1 MSPDGVQ
8 CLITGGQTG
17 VDRGALDAAIA
28 LGIPHGGWC
37 PAGRRAEDGPIPLQ
51 YELRECNSPE
61 YRVRTRLNVE
71 SADGT
76 LILCAGDPAGGTRL
90 TLELAIQSGRP
101 YFKVDPQD
109 TKSVA
114 SARDWLDTQQI
125 RVLNVAGPR
134 ESTWP
139 GAARLAETFMRQ
151 LLS

>member
-8 CLITGGQTG
+8 RLISGGQTG
-17 VDRGALDAAIA
+17 IDRGALDAAIA
-28 LGIPHGGWC
+28 IGIPHGGWC

-51 YELRECNSPE
+51 YELRECDSPE
-61 YRVRTRLNVE
+61 YRGRTRLNVD

-76 LILCAGDPAGGTRL
+76 LILCAGEPTGGTGL
-90 TLELAIQSGRP
+90 TLELATQLRRP
-101 YFKVDPQD
+101 YLVVDPQD
-109 TKSVA
+109 PNSVA
-114 SARDWLDTQQI
+114 CVHEWLGAQQI
-125 RVLNVAGPR
+125 RTLNVAGPR